1 LTGRAKVTKRIL
13 HIVPSLEPRG
23 TTKQVN
29 LLVKG
34 LPRDEFE
41 LRIVSLN
48 CTSPVAC
55 GLQQDGIKPIS
66 IRRRGQ
72 VDPRAFWKLR
82 QLIRRL
88 RPDIVH
94 TWTFAANTYGRL
106 AAIAAGGARIV
117 ASERHL
123 DAWKSGLEL
132 AVDRRLAWRS
142 DCIVVN
148 SAAVR
153 DFYVARGLPSA
164 KIHLIPSGVLPA
176 EPKSVDRRQLLDE
189 IRLPHDAKLIAY
201 LGPLTLE
208 KRLKEL
214 IWATDQLKAVGV
226 PAHLLMIGDGPRR
239 QPLERYRRLNRVD
252 DRVHFLGWRTDVP
265 RLLSQV
271 DVVWHA
277 GAQDGQ
283 SSAIL
288 EAMAAGIPVVAADAP
303 GNRELVA
310 HGVNGYL
317 VPLKERAGFA
327 RWTLPL
333 LEDAALANRIG
344 EAGRQRVL
352 EGHRLEDMLS
362 AYANVY
368 RSL

>member
-1 LTGRAKVTKRIL
+1 MVF
-13 HIVPSLEPRG
+13 
-23 TTKQVN
+23 
-29 LLVKG
+29 LV
-34 LPRDEFE
+34 
-41 LRIVSLN
+41 
-48 CTSPVAC
+48 
-55 GLQQDGIKPIS
+55 
-66 IRRRGQ
+66 
-72 VDPRAFWKLR
+72 
-82 QLIRRL
+82 
-88 RPDIVH
+88 
-94 TWTFAANTYGRL
+94 
-106 AAIAAGGARIV
+106 
-117 ASERHL
+117 
-123 DAWKSGLEL
+123 
-132 AVDRRLAWRS
+132 
-142 DCIVVN
+142 
-148 SAAVR
+148 
-153 DFYVARGLPSA
+153 
-164 KIHLIPSGVLPA
+164 A
-176 EPKSVDRRQLLDE
+176 EPKSVDRGQLLDE
-189 IRLPHDAKLIAY
+189 LRLPHDAKLIAY

-214 IWATDQLKAVGV
+214 IWAADQLKAVGV

-362 AYANVY
+362 AYASLY

>member
-23 TTKQVN
+23 TTKQVK
-29 LLVKG
+29 LLVEG

-41 LRIVSLN
+41 LRIVTLSR
-48 CTSPVAC
+48 TSSDAC
-55 GLQQDGIKPIS
+55 GIQQGGIKPIS
-66 IRRRGQ
+66 IGCRGQ
-72 VDPRAFWKLR
+72 FDPRAFWKLR

-88 RPDIVH
+88 RPDIIH

-123 DAWKSGLEL
+123 DVWKSGLEL
-132 AVDRRLAWRS
+132 AVDRRLACRS
-142 DCIVVN
+142 QCIVVN

-153 DFYVARGLPSA
+153 DFYVARGLPPA
-164 KIHLIPSGVLPA
+164 KIRLIPSGVSPA
-176 EPKSVDRRQLLDE
+176 EPELVDRGQLLDE
-189 IRLPHDAKLIAY
+189 LRLPHDAKLIAY
-201 LGPLTLE
+201 LGPLTWE

-226 PAHLLMIGDGPRR
+226 PAHLLLIGDGPRR
-239 QPLERYRRLNRVD
+239 QPLERYRRFNRVD

-265 RLLSQV
+265 QLLSQV
-271 DVVWHA
+271 DVIWHA
-277 GAQDGQ
+277 GARDGQ

-303 GNRELVA
+303 GNRELIA

-352 EGHRLEDMLS
+352 QGHRLEGMLS
-362 AYANVY
+362 AYANLY